1 MICGVLK
8 LITTY
13 RLQRFFD
20 AGIIAG
26 INIATFYYYNLPA
39 TGKNMKQDKL
49 TESAIKEAKPGAK
62 QFKLSDGGGLY
73 LLVHSNGSKYW
84 RFDFR
89 FEGKQKSSSLG
100 VWPEVSLVEARSRRN
115 EAKLKIR
122 EGINPIQEKKKKSAQ
137 QHEQVWKK
145 ENSEERSGPELQQ
158 VDQKSGQKQ
167 TPQSSG
173 KPTRDAVNLLKSN
186 IYPELGEK
194 PVSEIN
200 KQDMTAI
207 LKNVYGSRKEV
218 IQIIWNIYPNYPV
231 VQLAVLFILLFVTI
245 DFLPALVTTSLYF
258 IITVCVTVGRDLWI
272 ENKQQY

>member
-1 MICGVLK
+1 
-8 LITTY
+8 
-13 RLQRFFD
+13 LQRFFV
-20 AGIIAG
+20 AGKITG

-49 TESAIKEAKPGAK
+49 TGTAIKEAKPGAK

-145 ENSEERSGPELQQ
+145 ENSEERNGPELQQ
-158 VDQKSGQKQ
+158 VDQKSGHKQ
-167 TPQSSG
+167 TPQSTG

>member
-1 MICGVLK
+1 M
-8 LITTY
+8 
-13 RLQRFFD
+13 
-20 AGIIAG
+20 
-26 INIATFYYYNLPA
+26 
-39 TGKNMKQDKL
+39 
-49 TESAIKEAKPGAK
+49 
-62 QFKLSDGGGLY
+62 
-73 LLVHSNGSKYW
+73 
-84 RFDFR
+84 
-89 FEGKQKSSSLG
+89 
-100 VWPEVSLVEARSRRN
+100 EARSRRN
-115 EAKLKIR
+115 EAKFKIR

-145 ENSEERSGPELQQ
+145 ENSEERSGPEFQQ
-158 VDQKSGQKQ
+158 VDQKPGQKQ
-167 TPQSSG
+167 TPQSRG

-200 KQDMTAI
+200 KQDVTAI

>member
-1 MICGVLK
+1 M
-8 LITTY
+8 
-13 RLQRFFD
+13 QRFFV
-20 AGIIAG
+20 AGKITG

-49 TESAIKEAKPGAK
+49 TGTAIKEAKPGAK

-145 ENSEERSGPELQQ
+145 ENSEERNGPELQQ
-158 VDQKSGQKQ
+158 VDQKPGQKN
-167 TPQSSG
+167 TSQSTG

-200 KQDMTAI
+200 KQDVTAI

>member
-1 MICGVLK
+1 
-8 LITTY
+8 
-13 RLQRFFD
+13 
-20 AGIIAG
+20 
-26 INIATFYYYNLPA
+26 
-39 TGKNMKQDKL
+39 MKQDKL
-49 TESAIKEAKPGAK
+49 TGSAIKEAKPGAK

-158 VDQKSGQKQ
+158 VDQKPGQKN
-167 TPQSSG
+167 TSQSTG

-200 KQDMTAI
+200 KQDVTAI
-207 LKNVYGSRKEV
+207 LKECLR
-218 IQIIWNIYPNYPV
+218 
-231 VQLAVLFILLFVTI
+231 
-245 DFLPALVTTSLYF
+245 
-258 IITVCVTVGRDLWI
+258 
-272 ENKQQY
+272 

>member
-1 MICGVLK
+1 
-8 LITTY
+8 
-13 RLQRFFD
+13 
-20 AGIIAG
+20 
-26 INIATFYYYNLPA
+26 
-39 TGKNMKQDKL
+39 MKQDKL

-100 VWPEVSLVEARSRRN
+100 VWPEVSLVEARYRRN
-115 EAKLKIR
+115 EAKLKIK
-122 EGINPIQEKKKKSAQ
+122 EGINPLQEKKKKSAQ

-145 ENSEERSGPELQQ
+145 ENSEEHSGPELQQ
-158 VDQKSGQKQ
+158 VDHKPRQKQ
-167 TPQSSG
+167 TPQSTG
-173 KPTRDAVNLLKSN
+173 KPTQDAVNLLKSN
-186 IYPELGEK
+186 IYPELVEK

-200 KQDMTAI
+200 KQDVTAI

-272 ENKQQY
+272 DNKQQYKTAHNSPSNPPENTKINVIELNFRNHPLSRNQSGSSLLRNG